1 MSYDPR
7 LKEEEIKNR
16 VAADVFGDYDCARI
30 LGAVDFCVMPR
41 AQAVPG
47 NLNAERSDR
56 AARGSI
62 HGDKGDFIGKA
73 LAAQIAPKVREHGF
87 LR

>member
-47 NLNAERSDR
+47 NLNA
-56 AARGSI
+56 
-62 HGDKGDFIGKA
+62 
-73 LAAQIAPKVREHGF
+73 PP
-87 LR
+87 